1 MFSGSAGKKGATA
14 GTLIAAVVI
23 TVGLWLFIDGA
34 VVAKIQPINY
44 AAYICIIGTVI
55 FEVLAN
61 FLNWN
66 AINGTDDD
74 SSDLEKRVAQILFFI
89 CVVVS
94 IGGNVGAFCIAYFQ
108 YIKPKSEN
116 MYSGIMI
123 FVSSILFLVGF
134 TVFRFTRQ
142 SHKFD

>member
-55 FEVLAN
+55 FEV
-61 FLNWN
+61 FIFKN

-142 SHKFD
+142 SH